1 MSYLKGLLDFVMHID
16 ANFQMLL
23 LKYGTRIYAILFL
36 IIFVETGVVI
46 MPFLPGDTLLF
57 VAGSAAGAG
66 HMSIRLILILA
77 FIAAVVGDAVNYHIG
92 KYFGHI
98 VLAWKVRGRQLV
110 QEKYIHKTEN
120 FFAKYGKKTIILA
133 RFVPI
138 VRTFAPFVAGIG
150 DMPYRVFLA
159 YNMIGGALRVL
170 GLTLAGYFFG
180 QIAWVQANFE
190 KVIRAILI
198 ISLLPI
204 IIEYIKHVVKR
215 K

>member
-1 MSYLKGLLDFVMHID
+1 MHID
-16 ANFQMLL
+16 ANFQLLL

-57 VAGSAAGAG
+57 VAWSAAGAG
-66 HMSIRLILILA
+66 HMSIWLILILA

-98 VLAWKVRGRQLV
+98 VLARKIRGKQLV
-110 QEKYIHKTEN
+110 KQKYIHKTET
-120 FFAKYGKKTIILA
+120 FFEKYGKKTIILA

-150 DMPYRVFLA
+150 DMPYSIFII
-159 YNMIGGALRVL
+159 YNMIGGGLRVL
-170 GLTLAGYFFG
+170 ALTLGGYFFG
-180 QIAWVQANFE
+180 QISWVQANFE

-204 IIEYIKHVVKR
+204 FFEYIKHLLQTNK
-215 K
+215 

>member
-1 MSYLKGLLDFVMHID
+1 MLDFVMHID